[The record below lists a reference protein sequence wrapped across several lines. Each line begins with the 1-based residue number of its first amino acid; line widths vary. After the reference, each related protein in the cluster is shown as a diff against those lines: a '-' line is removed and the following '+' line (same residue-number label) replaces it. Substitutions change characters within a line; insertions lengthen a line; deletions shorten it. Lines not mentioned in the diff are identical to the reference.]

1 LNAAVIPLARRVSL
15 VYVVAAV
22 LLAMHAALAWSLRA
36 PSITAGGDDAVYL
49 MLARGLR
56 HLSYHNSWIIGAP
69 PQAQYPPFYPGVLAL
84 AGTVFGSG
92 LDVALGL
99 NVLCSTAA
107 LATGFALVRRW
118 SEPLALLGLAAAAVN
133 PWLVLLAGLV
143 ASEPLFLF
151 LVMQT
156 LWWAARPA
164 PSARTRA
171 VAASMAIAASLTRTI
186 GVVLVAALLVEWL
199 LQRRL
204 RSAAIFATVS
214 GALIGVWFV
223 WVLMAPRGLP
233 GQSYI
238 ADALFPGDVAVVATP
253 PTDSSPNV
261 VAPDPALKSKL
272 DPSDPA
278 RSPPALSDTARA
290 SPPPSVHPPPASSR
304 SLPSIIARR
313 VWRNGQS
320 YLSAGVFSALAL
332 PVTRTT
338 RWDNWGWLAALAMLG
353 ILGIIELTRRL
364 RPAIL
369 FLLCYTG
376 LLLVWPYSLDR
387 YLVPLIPLI
396 LIFLLLGGQ
405 RLTRRGE
412 GLGRWLIP
420 ASLTGILVAS
430 GLAAASVRLAAAAA
444 CDRAAPLLSP
454 GCFGPEQRAFFAAA
468 LQAGREAPAGAVFL
482 SPKAAT
488 VFYLTGRRSVDVFH
502 ALRLAPDSLRAYLQ
516 ATGAEYIV
524 LSRIHLDQRWI
535 ARTLQSLC
543 AEWQLKADYRE
554 GGALL
559 LEHVSSE
566 RGSAEQRRA
575 SCEATSRL
583 AAGPW

>member
-1 LNAAVIPLARRVSL
+1 MSAAVIPLARRVSL
-15 VYVVAAV
+15 VHVVAAV

-36 PSITAGGDDAVYL
+36 PSITAGADDAVYL

-118 SEPLALLGLAAAAVN
+118 SEPLALFGLAAAAVN

-171 VAASMAIAASLTRTI
+171 VAASMAIAATLTRII

-204 RSAAIFATVS
+204 RTAAIFATVG
-214 GALIGVWFV
+214 GALIGAWFV

-238 ADALFPGDVAVVATP
+238 ADALFPGAVAVVATP
-253 PTDSSPNV
+253 PTDSSPNT
-261 VAPDPALKSKL
+261 VAPDPA
-272 DPSDPA
+272 
-278 RSPPALSDTARA
+278 RA
-290 SPPPSVHPPPASSR
+290 SPPAPPRGSPPASVHPPPASSR

-313 VWRNGQS
+313 VWRNGQT

-338 RWDNWGWLAALAMLG
+338 RWDNWGWLAALAVLG

-369 FLLCYTG
+369 LLLCYAG

-396 LIFLLLGGQ
+396 LILLLLGGQ
-405 RLTRRGE
+405 RLTRSWE
-412 GLGRWLIP
+412 GFGRWLIP

-430 GLAAASVRLAAAAA
+430 GLAANSARLTAAAA
-444 CDRAAPLLSP
+444 CDRASPLLSP

-482 SPKAAT
+482 SPKAPT
-488 VFYLTGRRSVDVFH
+488 LFYLTGRRSVDVFH
-502 ALRLAPDSLRAYLQ
+502 ALRLSPDSLRAYLQ
-516 ATGAEYIV
+516 ASGVEYIV

-535 ARTLQSLC
+535 ARTLQALC
-543 AEWQLKADYRE
+543 AEWKLTADYRE